1 MSFLPRLGDF
11 LGELR
16 RRRVFRVAA
25 CYAASG
31 FVVVEV
37 ANNFFPPLHLPPWT
51 TTLVAVLVVLGF
63 PIAVGLA
70 WAFQVTP
77 EGVRRADELES
88 AQHPDEPRGA
98 TPRRPGGSFAREPD
112 DPRIAPRPNPRRA
125 LPIALSV
132 ASLLVLG
139 GFLLRFSD
147 GRAHMDAATVAVL
160 PFSVA
165 GSPDFAY
172 LATGIVDLLG
182 RNLDGGPGIRTLE
195 AATVLRAVGAPETA
209 FDPDEG
215 LRLASSL
222 GAGAFVIGTIH
233 ETAGRLRIHAS
244 LYEAEGTEEPASQAA
259 AEGSPEELF
268 ALVDR
273 VSAQLLAHRRSGG
286 FSSQSARSAAI
297 TTGSLE
303 AFRAYLAAEEAFRVA
318 DMSPAVEGYQRAIA
332 ADSGFALA
340 YYRLA
345 SAYWWSSLSSAYS
358 RAVELRQLSREAAE
372 RAAALSRR
380 LADRERRL
388 VEAFAALH
396 RGQADFAEER
406 YRAFLEDYPDDVEAR
421 FQLADLLH
429 HYNAPRG
436 RPLAEAGVQFQRVL
450 AGDPEFACPI

>member
-1 MSFLPRLGDF
+1 MSVLPRLRS
-11 LGELR
+11 LLHELQ
-16 RRRVFRVAA
+16 RRRVFRVAV

-31 FVVVEV
+31 YVVVEV

-51 TTLVAVLVVLGF
+51 TTLVAALVILGF
-63 PIAVGLA
+63 PVAVALA

-77 EGVRRADELES
+77 EGIRSAAELEP
-88 AQHPDEPRGA
+88 AEGAGERDGA
-98 TPRRPGGSFAREPD
+98 TSPHAVRSSAREPGD
-112 DPRIAPRPNPRRA
+112 SRTGPRLNRRLGIPVA
-125 LPIALSV
+125 LGV
-132 ASLLVLG
+132 ACLLVLG
-139 GFLLRFSD
+139 GWLLRSSD
-147 GRAHMDAATVAVL
+147 GRANLDPATIAVL

-165 GSPDFAY
+165 GGPDFAY
-172 LATGIVDLLG
+172 LARGIVDLLG
-182 RNLDGGPGIRTLE
+182 RNLDGSPGIRTVE
-195 AATVLRAVGAPETA
+195 AATVLRVVEAPEA
-209 FDPDEG
+209 ALDPEEA
-215 LRLASSL
+215 LRLARDL
-222 GAGAFVIGTIH
+222 GAGGFVIGTIH

-244 LYEAEGTEEPASQAA
+244 LYEGERPGEPASQAT

-268 ALVDR
+268 ELVDR
-273 VSAQLLAHRRSGG
+273 VSAELLADRRSGG
-286 FSSQSARSAAI
+286 FSSQSARSAAT

-345 SAYWWSSLSSAYS
+345 SAYWWSSLSSSYS

-372 RAAALSRR
+372 RAAALSHR
-380 LADRERRL
+380 LAERERRL